1 MSEIEMKIGE
11 YYETHKAKSALL
23 VERQAVRIG
32 LDALAFFFTG
42 LISLTAARGT
52 FAELSIRE
60 VR

>member
-32 LDALAFFFTG
+32 LDALAFFFYWPNQPYRCPRD
-42 LISLTAARGT
+42 IC
-52 FAELSIRE
+52 
-60 VR
+60 